1 MRKYIFLFV
10 TLLALS
16 SCNDDFLERPPL
28 DTLTNDNFW
37 QNEAH
42 LRSAANSL
50 YSALSGKDLLNMF
63 ESMGETAP
71 WAITTAY
78 RTIGGGNYSTDI
90 AQVNN
95 IWVRAYYNIG
105 RCNYFLN
112 NYRRASTVT
121 EAVRER
127 YAAEAL
133 FFRAYDYWLLTTL
146 FGDVP

>member
-1 MRKYIFLFV
+1 MRKYIYLFAI
-10 TLLALS
+10 LAALN

-37 QNEAH
+37 QSEAH

-50 YSALSGKDLLNMF
+50 YTALSGKDLLNMF

-112 NYRRASTVT
+112 NYMLH
-121 EAVRER
+121 
-127 YAAEAL
+127 YCML
-133 FFRAYDYWLLTTL
+133 YFHNLLL
-146 FGDVP
+146 